1 MKFIPYNTP
10 KEIPVMTLRD
20 VVFFPKAMMPLRI
33 FEDRYKQMLK
43 DVISGDRIFAIVA
56 ERENL
61 SPGEDMEEPPFEVA
75 TAGVIRVSKE
85 NEDGTS
91 FVLLQGV
98 ERLRVRHIIQ
108 ETPYRV
114 LKVEPWKTVV
124 DGESD
129 TIRQTLMQ
137 EMKKN
142 KELGGEVTADVLE
155 YLSPLDDVV
164 AFVDLAA
171 FTLCKQ
177 VIRKQAMLE
186 VQRLSKRAQMIID
199 DLRSQNKELQLY
211 KDLLG
216 DQPDSGS
223 NRN

>member
-1 MKFIPYNTP
+1 
-10 KEIPVMTLRD
+10 
-20 VVFFPKAMMPLRI
+20 
-33 FEDRYKQMLK
+33 MLK
-43 DVISGDRIFAIVA
+43 DVVAGNRIFAIVA

-61 SPGEDMEEPPFEVA
+61 APGEEIDEPPFEVA
-75 TAGVIRVSKE
+75 TAGVIRVSKQ

-98 ERLRVRHIIQ
+98 ERLRVRKIVQ

-114 LKVEPWKTVV
+114 LKVEPWETVV
-124 DGESD
+124 DGETDS
-129 TIRQTLMQ
+129 IRKSLLT
-137 EMKKN
+137 EMKTN
-142 KELGGEVTADVLE
+142 KELGGEVTDEVLD
-155 YLSPLDDVV
+155 YLRPLDDVV

-177 VIRKQAMLE
+177 VVRKQAMLE
-186 VQRLSKRAQMIID
+186 VQKISKRAQMLID
-199 DLRSQNKELQLY
+199 DLRSANKELQLY

-223 NRN
+223 TRN

>member
-1 MKFIPYNTP
+1 MENFPYKTP
-10 KEIPVMTLRD
+10 SEIPAMTLQD

-33 FEDRYKQMLK
+33 FEDRYRQMLK
-43 DVISGDRIFAIVA
+43 DVISGNRIFAIVA

-61 SPGEDMEEPPFEVA
+61 SPGEEVSEPPIEVA
-75 TAGVIRVSKE
+75 TAGVHRVGKN

-91 FVLLQGV
+91 FVLLQGI
-98 ERLRVRHIIQ
+98 ERLRVRKIVQ

-114 LKVEPWKTVV
+114 MKVEPWETVV
-124 DGESD
+124 DGELDS
-129 TIRQTLMQ
+129 IREELLS
-137 EMKKN
+137 EMKTN
-142 KELGGEVTADVLE
+142 IELGGEVTDDVFE

-171 FTLCKQ
+171 FTLCKH
-177 VIRKQAMLE
+177 VVRKQAMLE
-186 VQRLSKRAQMIID
+186 VQKISKRAQMVID
-199 DLRSQNKELQLY
+199 DLRRANKELKLY

-216 DQPDSGS
+216 DQPDPGS

>member
-1 MKFIPYNTP
+1 MDFIPYNTP
-10 KEIPVMTLRD
+10 TEIPVMTLRD

-33 FEDRYKQMLK
+33 FEDRYKLMLK
-43 DVISGDRIFAIVA
+43 DVIAGDRIFAIVA

-61 SPGEDMEEPPFEVA
+61 SPGETLEEPPFEVA

-85 NEDGTS
+85 NDDGTS
-91 FVLLQGV
+91 FVLLQGL
-98 ERLRVRHIIQ
+98 ERLRVRHIVQ
-108 ETPYRV
+108 ESPYRV
-114 LKVEPWKTVV
+114 LKVEPWQTVV
-124 DGESD
+124 DGESAN
-129 TIRQTLMQ
+129 IRKILLE
-137 EMKKN
+137 EMKTN
-142 KELGGEVTADVLE
+142 KELGGEVTADVLD
-155 YLSPLDDVV
+155 YLCPLDDDV

-177 VIRKQAMLE
+177 VVRKQAMLE
-186 VQRLSKRAQMIID
+186 VQRLSKRAQMLID

-223 NRN
+223 TRN

>member
-1 MKFIPYNTP
+1 MENLPYQTP
-10 KEIPVMTLRD
+10 SEIPAMTLRD

-33 FEDRYKQMLK
+33 FEDRYRQMLK
-43 DVISGDRIFAIVA
+43 DVVAGNRIFAIVA

-61 SPGEDMEEPPFEVA
+61 APGEEIDEPPFEVA
-75 TAGVIRVSKE
+75 TAGVIRVSKQ

-98 ERLRVRHIIQ
+98 ERLRVRKIVQ

-114 LKVEPWKTVV
+114 LKVEPWETVV
-124 DGESD
+124 DGETDS
-129 TIRQTLMQ
+129 IRKSLLT
-137 EMKKN
+137 EMKTN
-142 KELGGEVTADVLE
+142 KELGGEVTDEVLD
-155 YLSPLDDVV
+155 YLRPLDDVV

-177 VIRKQAMLE
+177 VVRKQAMLE
-186 VQRLSKRAQMIID
+186 VQKISKRAQMLID
-199 DLRSQNKELQLY
+199 DLRSANKELQLY

-223 NRN
+223 TRN

>member
-1 MKFIPYNTP
+1 VENLPYQSP
-10 KEIPVMTLRD
+10 SEIPAMTLRD

-33 FEDRYKQMLK
+33 FEDRYRQMLK
-43 DVISGDRIFAIVA
+43 DVVAGNRIFAIVA

-61 SPGEDMEEPPFEVA
+61 APGEEIDEPPFEVA
-75 TAGVIRVSKE
+75 TAGVIRVSKQ

-98 ERLRVRHIIQ
+98 ERLRVRKIVQ

-114 LKVEPWKTVV
+114 LKVEPWETVV
-124 DGESD
+124 DGETDS
-129 TIRQTLMQ
+129 IRKSLLT
-137 EMKKN
+137 EMKTN
-142 KELGGEVTADVLE
+142 KELGGEVTDEVLD
-155 YLSPLDDVV
+155 YLRPLDDVV

-177 VIRKQAMLE
+177 VVRKQAMLE
-186 VQRLSKRAQMIID
+186 VQKISKRAQMLID
-199 DLRSQNKELQLY
+199 DLRSANKELQLY

-223 NRN
+223 TRN

>member
-1 MKFIPYNTP
+1 
-10 KEIPVMTLRD
+10 MTLRD

-33 FEDRYKQMLK
+33 FEDRYKHMLK
-43 DVISGDRIFAIVA
+43 DVIAGDRIFAIVA
-56 ERENL
+56 ERDNL
-61 SPGEDMEEPPFEVA
+61 SPGEELEEPPFEVA

-85 NEDGTS
+85 NDDGTS
-91 FVLLQGV
+91 FVLLQGL
-98 ERLRVRHIIQ
+98 ERLRVRHIVQ

-114 LKVEPWKTVV
+114 LKVEPWQTVV
-124 DGESD
+124 DDESAN
-129 TIRQTLMQ
+129 IRQILLE
-137 EMKKN
+137 EMKTN
-142 KELGGEVTADVLE
+142 KELGGEVTADVLD
-155 YLSPLDDVV
+155 YLCPLDDDV

-177 VIRKQAMLE
+177 VVRKQAMLE
-186 VQRLSKRAQMIID
+186 VQRLSKRAQMLID

-223 NRN
+223 TSN

>member
-1 MKFIPYNTP
+1 VENLPYQTP
-10 KEIPVMTLRD
+10 SEIPAMTLRD

-33 FEDRYKQMLK
+33 FEDRYRQMLK
-43 DVISGDRIFAIVA
+43 DVVAGNRIFAIVA

-61 SPGEDMEEPPFEVA
+61 APGEEIDEPPFEVA
-75 TAGVIRVSKE
+75 TAGVIRVSKQ

-98 ERLRVRHIIQ
+98 ERLRVRKIVQ

-114 LKVEPWKTVV
+114 LKVEPWETVV
-124 DGESD
+124 DGETDS
-129 TIRQTLMQ
+129 IRKSLLT
-137 EMKKN
+137 EMKTN
-142 KELGGEVTADVLE
+142 KELGGEVTDEVLD
-155 YLSPLDDVV
+155 YLRPLDDVV

-177 VIRKQAMLE
+177 VVRKQAMLE
-186 VQRLSKRAQMIID
+186 VQKISKRAQMLID
-199 DLRSQNKELQLY
+199 DLRSANKELQLY

-223 NRN
+223 TRN